1 MPQVPQYESNQ
12 VPTQVARPN
21 FARSNFDAGPGVQAG
36 RALAQLG
43 DTLSSIS
50 LNEQRKADDT
60 QLLEAN
66 RRLTQWEIEALDKP
80 ETGALSRRGKD
91 AFGLPETILPA
102 FDRQK
107 SEIEAGMN
115 ARAKARFGAIAG
127 NRRQDIERKLFD
139 HVSREGDALNL
150 AETKANRDLSLQEIA
165 INYRDPKRVS
175 DAMDLGW
182 VGVHARMVRE
192 GKPPE
197 EIKAAHSQWEAES
210 LGTVLD
216 QMLTSRDPG
225 AVAYFEQNRARL
237 GVRADEYRQ
246 QVDQLSLQISSDAE
260 STRII
265 STFGLGQQA
274 YAEARKIADP
284 KLKGQVLTDIDQEV
298 ARRDRLVSLDERN
311 VRMQLSAAI
320 EAAPIGTPLSQI
332 LSPAD
337 RAKAGRQPGLLQN
350 AEARITQRI
359 KGEEIVTNPKVYDDL
374 DRMSRD
380 PKRRQEFLTYD
391 FSKHWDQIAPEHR
404 KVFNERQKEL
414 SDPTKAA
421 QFESESNQLALAYD
435 ELGINKTGDQGKN
448 KETQEL
454 RVSFDQQYQAAKRT
468 FVQQKGVAPGA
479 EDIKKILDGMKMP
492 FALQNK
498 YFGTEAV
505 RSYQIGPEDQARKTV
520 PDEYRAQIISA
531 FLERKK
537 RAPSNAEMLE
547 AYAK

>member
-1 MPQVPQYESNQ
+1 MPSVPSYEPNQ

-36 RALAQLG
+36 RALSQLG
-43 DTLSSIS
+43 STVLDIGLQ
-50 LNEQRKADDT
+50 EQRKADDT

-66 RRLTQWEIEALDKP
+66 RRLTQWEIETLDKP
-80 ETGALSRRGKD
+80 ETGALSRRGRD

-107 SEIEAGMN
+107 SEIDAGMN
-115 ARAKARFGAIAG
+115 ARAKARFAAIAG

-150 AETKANRDLSLQEIA
+150 AETKANQALSLQEIA

-182 VGVHARMVRE
+182 AGLHARMMRE
-192 GKPPE
+192 GQPPE
-197 EIKAAHSQWEAES
+197 AIKAAHANWEADG

-246 QVDQLSLQISSDAE
+246 QVDQLSLQINSDAE

-265 STFGLGQQA
+265 GTFGLGQQA

-320 EAAPIGTPLSQI
+320 EAAPIGTPLSEI

-337 RAKAGRQPGLLQN
+337 RVKAGRQPGLLQA

-359 KGEEIVTNPKVYDDL
+359 KGEEIVTDQKVYDELHRMPPDALAKADMSKYNDKLSPKDRDYFAQRQKDAQDPNKHGEIVTLQQQLTTYNEMLGITGDTKTEERAKFERAATDALNAEQTAKGKRLSYVERQAVL
-374 DRMSRD
+374 DRLVVEGSIVR
-380 PKRRQEFLTYD
+380 PGLTWNSDGRVYELQGKPD
-391 FSKHWDQIAPEHR
+391 FNLFQPEIPD
-404 KVFNERQKEL
+404 NERAEIEDTMRRKGIPITEETVTRFYKEMVGL
-414 SDPTKAA
+414 
-421 QFESESNQLALAYD
+421 
-435 ELGINKTGDQGKN
+435 
-448 KETQEL
+448 
-454 RVSFDQQYQAAKRT
+454 
-468 FVQQKGVAPGA
+468 
-479 EDIKKILDGMKMP
+479 
-492 FALQNK
+492 
-498 YFGTEAV
+498 
-505 RSYQIGPEDQARKTV
+505 
-520 PDEYRAQIISA
+520 
-531 FLERKK
+531 
-537 RAPSNAEMLE
+537 
-547 AYAK
+547 